1 MTEPKLENELALV
14 FEGKKQ
20 LKDVLD
26 LGAGR
31 LELLTE
37 LAHLYFKEG
46 RYEEARVLF
55 EGLMALDMGNAYHCR
70 ALGAVNQRLGQLD
83 AAVRYYQRSLKLDDQ
98 EPETWANLGEVLLIQ
113 GNADQGLAH
122 LEHAD
127 KLYRT
132 RQPRAP
138 QRQRVQAILRTYRRV
153 TQ

>member
-1 MTEPKLENELALV
+1 
-14 FEGKKQ
+14 
-20 LKDVLD
+20 
-26 LGAGR
+26 
-31 LELLTE
+31 
-37 LAHLYFKEG
+37 
-46 RYEEARVLF
+46 
-55 EGLMALDMGNAYHCR
+55 
-70 ALGAVNQRLGQLD
+70 
-83 AAVRYYQRSLKLDDQ
+83 
-98 EPETWANLGEVLLIQ
+98 VLLIQ

>member
-83 AAVRYYQRSLKLDDQ
+83 GAVR
-98 EPETWANLGEVLLIQ
+98 V
-113 GNADQGLAH
+113 
-122 LEHAD
+122 
-127 KLYRT
+127 
-132 RQPRAP
+132 
-138 QRQRVQAILRTYRRV
+138 
-153 TQ
+153 